1 MNDPKNKNESE
12 TLGSTPSVNE
22 SDSNTPAS
30 DAKKVES
37 AETSKQ
43 EFSSKINPFP
53 EGSPDSKP
61 NKPPLVL
68 AKPPEPKV
76 DPTPTP
82 APVRMSAPPR
92 PAVTKPTSSPV
103 IDSSISI
110 GEDRD
115 QNVGAI
121 ILDAIAAAIA
131 IAFTV
136 LLAQDIIPFL

>member
-1 MNDPKNKNESE
+1 
-12 TLGSTPSVNE
+12 
-22 SDSNTPAS
+22 
-30 DAKKVES
+30 
-37 AETSKQ
+37 
-43 EFSSKINPFP
+43 
-53 EGSPDSKP
+53 
-61 NKPPLVL
+61 
-68 AKPPEPKV
+68 KV
-76 DPTPTP
+76 DPTPG
-82 APVRMSAPPR
+82 PVRMSAPPR

-136 LLAQDIIPFL
+136 LLAQDIIPLL